1 VLDLTNQII
10 QKAEDLLESY
20 PLRAYDSIQLAS
32 ALVSNARLTAMGLA
46 PLGFITSDIRLN
58 SFAIAEGLAV
68 DDPSD
73 HA

>member
-1 VLDLTNQII
+1 
-10 QKAEDLLESY
+10 
-20 PLRAYDSIQLAS
+20 
-32 ALVSNARLTAMGLA
+32 MGLA

-73 HA
+73 HP